1 MNRCSSLKAEIEIL
15 SLVLILDKE
24 WPKLKKRY
32 LKYLKK
38 TNFDKNIK
46 KI

>member
-1 MNRCSSLKAEIEIL
+1 MFIFKGRSRDSAWF
-15 SLVLILDKE
+15 SILDKE

-38 TNFDKNIK
+38 TNFDKNFKQIK